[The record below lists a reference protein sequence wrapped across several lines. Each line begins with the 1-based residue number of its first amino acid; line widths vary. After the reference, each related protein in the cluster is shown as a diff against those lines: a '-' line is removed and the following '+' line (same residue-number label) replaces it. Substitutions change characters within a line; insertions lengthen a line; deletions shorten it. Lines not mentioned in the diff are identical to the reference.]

1 MIKKFIPYS
10 TQDINDDDIDAVID
24 VLRSRFVTQGPAIEL
39 FERKIADYCG
49 VGHAVAVS
57 SGTAGLHIALAALGI
72 GPGSRVWTSPNSFV
86 ASANAARFLN
96 AEVDFVDID
105 IETGNVSPSSFE
117 RKLDAAKKN
126 GTLPDVFLPVHF
138 AGRPCDM
145 DAIQSLCTRHNVKI
159 VEDAAHAL
167 GATYSGGGKVGCA
180 RHSDATV
187 FSFHPVK
194 SVTTGEGGIVTTTDE
209 ALARRLRLY
218 RSHGVTRDPVEFVPS
233 DRVETSDAWYYEQT
247 CLGFN
252 YRITDIQATLGASQ
266 LDRLDTFIAARRDL
280 AARYSDALRDMPLNL
295 PPVATAS
302 AWHLYVIRLSRTSPI
317 SRKHLFDALRKA
329 NIGVNVHYIP
339 IHLQP
344 YYRDLGFN
352 KGDFSNAEAFYEA
365 ALSLPIFP
373 NLTVSEQ
380 DYIIETLRCLFR
392 NRSDAN

>member
-1 MIKKFIPYS
+1 MIKKYIPYS

-24 VLRSRFVTQGPAIEL
+24 VLRSRFVTQGPAIER

-49 VGHAVAVS
+49 VEHAVAVS

-86 ASANAARFLN
+86 ASANAARYLN

-105 IETGNVSPSSFE
+105 IETGNVSLSSFE
-117 RKLDAAKKN
+117 RKLETARKN
-126 GTLPDVFLPVHF
+126 GTLPDLFLPVHY

-167 GATYSGGGKVGCA
+167 GAAYASGEKVGCA

-194 SVTTGEGGIVTTTDE
+194 SLTTGEGGIVTTANE
-209 ALARRLRLY
+209 ALARKLELY
-218 RSHGVTRDPVEFVPS
+218 RSHGVTRDPAEFVVS
-233 DRVETSDAWYYEQT
+233 DRAEPSDAWYYEQT

-252 YRITDIQATLGASQ
+252 YRITDIQAALGASQ

-280 AARYSDALRDMPLNL
+280 AARYSDVLRDMPLHL
-295 PPVATAS
+295 PPKAEAS
-302 AWHLYVIRLSRTSPI
+302 AWHLYVIRLSRASPI
-317 SRKHLFDALRKA
+317 SRKFLFDALRKA
-329 NIGVNVHYIP
+329 KIGVNVHYIP

-344 YYRDLGFN
+344 YYRDLGF
-352 KGDFSNAEAFYEA
+352 KRGDFSNAEAFYDT

-373 NLTVSEQ
+373 TLDVSEQ
-380 DYIIETLRCLFR
+380 DYVVETLRHHFR
-392 NRSDAN
+392 NSSDA